1 MKKESLEKHLSS
13 LVGAQRCYPFG
24 PDPLVFKVMDKMFA
38 YVSIKEGMPIV
49 TLKCVPFDGEILV
62 EQFED
67 IKPGYHMSK
76 KHWITISL
84 TDNIPDDMLIDLADK
99 SYELVVNKLTKANK
113 AKLQA
118 SAEQEKSEQCEPC

>member
-1 MKKESLEKHLSS
+1 
-13 LVGAQRCYPFG
+13 
-24 PDPLVFKVMDKMFA
+24 
-38 YVSIKEGMPIV
+38 
-49 TLKCVPFDGEILV
+49 VPFDGEILV

-84 TDNIPDDMLIDLADK
+84 TDNIPDDMLLDLADK

-118 SAEQEKSEQCEPC
+118 SAEQEKSEQGEPC